1 MNCYSDDPSR
11 KAACKLYKSKVP
23 EFSGNASTTTCTTK
37 ISSPKTALKELLAS
51 NESEN
56 DSDSTVDDTI
66 DAANTLLSLVR
77 E

>member
-1 MNCYSDDPSR
+1 MNCYSNDPSR
-11 KAACKLYKSKVP
+11 KAACKLYKSEVP

-37 ISSPKTALKELLAS
+37 ISSPKTALKEFLAS
-51 NESEN
+51 DESE
-56 DSDSTVDDTI
+56 SDSTVDDTI

>member
-1 MNCYSDDPSR
+1 MNCYSDDPLR
-11 KAACKLYKSKVP
+11 KAACKLYKSEVP

-37 ISSPKTALKELLAS
+37 IGSPKTALKELLAS
-51 NESEN
+51 GESEN

-66 DAANTLLSLVR
+66 DAANTLLSLVQ